1 MISEGLDPHEE
12 IDSLERQQY
21 LDHLFSFS
29 KYCLNYKDLSLDTH
43 LPISTALQSS
53 AARKLICVP
62 RGTFKSS
69 ISSVSFPIWLLEH
82 NPDLRILLDSEL
94 YTNSK
99 NFLREIKGHYEH
111 NQEFRRLF
119 GERRG
124 SLWGESEIIISTRT
138 KILKEPSIACS
149 GIGAGKTSQHY
160 DVIIADDLSSYQN
173 CRNPDVAAK
182 TIDHYRLYTSL
193 LDPGGTVV
201 VIGTRYS
208 EIDIIGFI
216 LENELGIKD
225 GNVSE
230 LKKIYCTS

>member
-1 MISEGLDPHEE
+1 MITDIEAEKTV
-12 IDSLERQQY
+12 Y
-21 LDHLFSFS
+21 LDHLFLFS
-29 KYCLNYKDLSLDTH
+29 KYCLGYKDLNNETH
-43 LPISTALQSS
+43 LPIANALQSS
-53 AARKLICVP
+53 ASRKLICVP

-82 NPDLRILLDSEL
+82 NPNLRILLDSEL
-94 YTNSK
+94 YANSK

-111 NQEFRRLF
+111 NERFKSLF
-119 GERRG
+119 GERKG
-124 SLWGESEIIISTRT
+124 DLWGEAEIVVSTRT
-138 KILKEPSIACS
+138 KILPQPSIACS
-149 GIGAGKTSQHY
+149 GIGAGKTGQHY

-216 LENELGIKD
+216 IENELGIKD

-230 LKKIYCTS
+230 LKKIYCPDRRL